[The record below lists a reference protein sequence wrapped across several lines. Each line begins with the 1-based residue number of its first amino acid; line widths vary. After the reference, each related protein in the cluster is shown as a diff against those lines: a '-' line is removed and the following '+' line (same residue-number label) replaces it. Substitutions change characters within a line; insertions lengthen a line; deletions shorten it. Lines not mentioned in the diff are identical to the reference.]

1 MSEALVSALMQSDL
15 LAAGDRALVAVS
27 GGPDSLSL
35 LHALHAHKGEIG
47 LEFLGAA
54 HLDHGLRGGESAA
67 DAVFVAAFCRARD
80 IPCRVG
86 YADTAALAAARKVS
100 IQQAAREA
108 RYGFLEAAALEMEA
122 DKIATAHT
130 QDDQVETVLLNI
142 LRGAGL
148 DGLSGIPAGRGPY
161 IRPLLQVSR
170 DDVLAYCDA
179 HALTPRLDPSNL
191 DAGHYTRN
199 SLRLTLLP
207 QLERDYNPAVR
218 QALLRL
224 SQTAARD
231 ADYLHRQ
238 AEAALP
244 GLTLS
249 SDLDGLVLDANRLRE
264 LHPALLR
271 HVLRAAITQ
280 VRGTREAVTHEHWEP
295 LCEAIHNRRR
305 LPFGLTT
312 PAPHC
317 AIRVTL
323 RRVRFLTKA

>member
-1 MSEALVSALMQSDL
+1 MSQALADALTASGL
-15 LAAGDRALVAVS
+15 LANGDRVLVAVS

-35 LHALHAHKGEIG
+35 LHALWTLRGPLG
-47 LEFLGAA
+47 LASVAAA

-67 DAVFVAAFCRARD
+67 DAAFVAAFCAERA
-80 IPCRVG
+80 IFCRLG
-86 YADTAALAAARKVS
+86 YADTAAQAQSRKVS
-100 IQQAAREA
+100 IQQAARDA
-108 RYGFLEAAALEMEA
+108 RYAFLEAAAQETGV

-130 QDDQVETVLLNI
+130 QDDQMETVLLNI
-142 LRGAGL
+142 LRGTGL
-148 DGLSGIPAGRGPY
+148 DGLGGIPARRGPF

-170 DDVLAYCDA
+170 ADVLAYGET
-179 HALTPRLDPSNL
+179 HGLTPRLDPSNL
-191 DAGHYTRN
+191 DATHYTRN
-199 SLRLTLLP
+199 RLRLLLLP
-207 QLERDYNPAVR
+207 LLARDYNPAVR

-238 AEAALP
+238 AETTLP
-244 GLTLS
+244 RLTLAAGPGS
-249 SDLDGLVLDANRLRE
+249 LILDANGLRE

-271 HVLRAAITQ
+271 HVLRAAVTQ
-280 VRGTREAVTHEHWEP
+280 VRGSREAVTHEHWEP
-295 LCEAIHNRRR
+295 LCDAICGRRH

-323 RRVRFLTKA
+323 RRVQFVLQS